1 MNVPKQKSFMHFQLN
16 AEVTAAKFWVALE
29 MNIFFFKMGVVINS

>member
-1 MNVPKQKSFMHFQLN
+1 MHFQLN

-29 MNIFFFKMGVVINS
+29 MNIFFFFKMGVVINS